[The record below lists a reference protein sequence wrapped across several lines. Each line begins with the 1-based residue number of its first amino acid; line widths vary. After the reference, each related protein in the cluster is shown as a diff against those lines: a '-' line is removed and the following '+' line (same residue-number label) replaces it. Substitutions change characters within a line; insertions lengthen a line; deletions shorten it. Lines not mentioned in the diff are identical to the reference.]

1 MAGVKR
7 SLGAMLGGPEDILSR
22 APPPPHTRT
31 RSNSNSLIHSQMS
44 SRSSSISSNSQTQTQ
59 IISTP
64 PRARNGAPPSDPQ
77 DAFTRTPSP
86 TFPPLN
92 GEVPE
97 FSADASMLLAGIRG
111 AGKSTLAIMASSAM
125 NRKVLDL
132 ETAFQRATGLSSAG
146 YKAKHGS
153 AECYKQQAKVLQSA
167 LERHRTGSVL
177 VCSWME
183 TRVQSLLR
191 EFSATNPVIHVVRD
205 AEAIQQHLKIS
216 DTTKIWSLLNVSSA
230 IFRSCTNFEFFNVS
244 EKPSK
249 SHDNPN
255 RASLL
260 QRTPT
265 PYLALK
271 HVERHFLKFLSLI
284 FPAGTIPFIE
294 SAFPLAKVP
303 AEERQFTYAVSIPLT
318 DVLNENIDVEEH
330 VTGADVIQIVVHD
343 LAENLDRHPDAACP
357 SAELTARLASD
368 MTRGIGRV
376 RRSSLLPIILHIFLP
391 HMASEDGI
399 RAYLDLLHH
408 AVRLAPEMMTVDLR
422 LDSPR
427 ISRVL
432 VARKRTKIIG
442 NCFIV
447 TDPPPWESSA
457 WVSWYTKANRLGCHL
472 ARLIRPATCIED
484 NFSIAH
490 IKCAVSALEGP
501 KIPLIAY
508 NSGPLGRNSASF
520 NRILT
525 VTRPGSLERVN
536 PIPPITP
543 CVTALGATEALF
555 SSFIYDEMKLYVFG
569 ANVDYSLSPA
579 MHTSALKA
587 CGIPHRYQPFS
598 SSSLRGIKHLIE
610 DPNFGGASVGL
621 PFKVEVIT
629 LTHSLS
635 SHARA
640 IGAVNTLIP
649 IRHLNPDGSV
659 PTGAGFFQGINRAGP
674 IKALYGENT
683 DWIGIRACIRRGLS
697 PANAVV
703 STTCGLVIGAGGM
716 ARATVYAML
725 QIGIRNIVIQNRTLA
740 NTEKLVSHFS
750 QLLQRKD
757 FKLLS
762 SSTQSARFHVVKSLD
777 ETWPEDFRLPT
788 VIVSCIPTHNIG
800 NVPAPDLV
808 LPEPWLGSR
817 TGGVAID
824 LGYKTLST
832 PLLDQ
837 VRKESARGWVS
848 MDGLDLLPEQGFAQ
862 FELFTGRRAPRRLM
876 RREVFRA
883 YPAVEEG
890 KSNLEELQP
899 RLESVDDQE
908 ALL

>member
-7 SLGAMLGGPEDILSR
+7 SLEAMLGGGTEDTLTTV
-22 APPPPHTRT
+22 PQPPHTRSL
-31 RSNSNSLIHSQMS
+31 SNSSSKAHSKSS
-44 SRSSSISSNSQTQTQ
+44 SRSSSFSIKSQTQPQ
-59 IISTP
+59 AISTP
-64 PRARNGAPPSDPQ
+64 SQSNGASRTDAQ

-92 GEVPE
+92 GGVPE
-97 FSADASMLLAGIRG
+97 FSADASMLFVGIRG

-125 NRKVLDL
+125 NRKVIDL
-132 ETAFQRATGLSSAG
+132 ETAFQRATSLSSAS

-153 AECYKQQAKVLQSA
+153 AECYKQQAKVLQSV
-167 LERHRTGSVL
+167 LDRHRTGYVL

-183 TRVQSLLR
+183 SRVQSLLR
-191 EFSATNPVIHVVRD
+191 DFSATNPVIHVVRD
-205 AEAIQQHLKIS
+205 PEAIQQHLKINDS
-216 DTTKIWSLLNVSSA
+216 TKIWNLLNVSSA
-230 IFRSCTNFEFFNVS
+230 IFRTCTNFEFFNVS
-244 EKPSK
+244 EKPAK
-249 SHDNPN
+249 TQQAPN
-255 RASLL
+255 RASVSS
-260 QRTPT
+260 RTPT

-284 FPAGTIPFIE
+284 YPTGTIPFIE

-303 AEERQFTYAVSIPLT
+303 PEERQFTYAVSIPLS
-318 DVLNENIDVEEH
+318 DILNESIDVEDH

-343 LAENLDRHPDAACP
+343 LAEHLEKHPHAARP
-357 SAELTARLASD
+357 SSELTAKLASD
-368 MTRGIGRV
+368 ITRGIGRV
-376 RRSSLLPIILHIFLP
+376 RRSAILPIILHIFLP
-391 HMASEDGI
+391 QLANDEGI
-399 RAYLDLLHH
+399 RIYLDLLHH

-422 LDSPR
+422 LDDSH
-427 ISRVL
+427 ISRL
-432 VARKRTKIIG
+432 LTTRKRTKIIG
-442 NCFIV
+442 NCFII
-447 TDPPPWESSA
+447 TDPPSWDSSA
-457 WVSWYTKANRLGCHL
+457 WISWYTKANRLGCHL
-472 ARLIRPATCIED
+472 ARLIRPATSIED
-484 NFSIAH
+484 NFSISH
-490 IKCAVSALEGP
+490 LKCAVEKIEGP

-525 VTRPGSLERVN
+525 VTRPSSLERVN
-536 PIPPITP
+536 YKPPITP
-543 CVTALGATEALF
+543 CVTAFGATEALF
-555 SSFIYDEMKLYVFG
+555 SSFIFDHMKLYVFG

-598 SSSLRGIKHLIE
+598 SPSLRAIKHLIE
-610 DPNFGGASVGL
+610 DPNFGGASIGL

-635 SHARA
+635 RHARA

-659 PTGAGFFQGINRAGP
+659 PTGAGFFQGISRAGP

-703 STTCGLVIGAGGM
+703 STTSGLVIGAGGM

-725 QIGIRNIVIQNRTLA
+725 QVGIKNIAIYNRTVA
-740 NTEKLVSHFS
+740 NAEKLVSHFS
-750 QLLQRKD
+750 QLLQRTD

-762 SSTQSARFHVVKSLD
+762 SSTEPARFHVVKSLE
-777 ETWPEDFRLPT
+777 ETWPENYRLPT
-788 VIVSCIPTHNIG
+788 VIVSCIPTHAIG
-800 NVPAPDLV
+800 DVPAPNLT
-808 LPEPWLGSR
+808 LPEPWFGSR
-817 TGGVAID
+817 TGGVALD

-832 PLLDQ
+832 PLLAQ
-837 VRKESARGWVS
+837 SRKLSSRGWVS

-883 YPAVEEG
+883 YPNEEG
-890 KSNLEELQP
+890 KSNVEELQP
-899 RLESVDDQE
+899 RLESVDDRE

>member
-1 MAGVKR
+1 
-7 SLGAMLGGPEDILSR
+7 MLGGSEDVLAR
-22 APPPPHTRT
+22 APQPPHTRNLSS
-31 RSNSNSLIHSQMS
+31 SNSQAPSQMS
-44 SRSSSISSNSQTQTQ
+44 SRSSSISNGSQTQTQ

-64 PRARNGAPPSDPQ
+64 PRGRNGASRTEQ

-97 FSADASMLLAGIRG
+97 FGADASMLLAGIRG

-125 NRKVLDL
+125 NRKVVDL
-132 ETAFQRATGLSSAG
+132 ETFFQRTTGLSSAG

-153 AECYKQQAKVLQSA
+153 ADCYKQQAKVLQGA
-167 LERHRTGSVL
+167 LERHRTDCVL

-183 TRVQSLLR
+183 SRVQSLLR

-205 AEAIQQHLKIS
+205 AEAIQQHLKIG
-216 DTTKIWSLLNVSSA
+216 DKTKIWGLLNVSSA

-244 EKPSK
+244 EKPAK
-249 SHDNPN
+249 SHDSPH
-255 RASLL
+255 RQSLL

-271 HVERHFLKFLSLI
+271 RVQRHFLKFLSLI
-284 FPAGTIPFIE
+284 FPAGTLPFIE
-294 SAFPLAKVP
+294 SAFPLAQVP

-318 DVLNENIDVEEH
+318 DVLDENIDVEEH

-343 LAENLDRHPDAACP
+343 LAENLEKHPDVACP
-357 SAELTARLASD
+357 SGELTAKLASD
-368 MTRGIGRV
+368 MTRGVGRV
-376 RRSSLLPIILHIFLP
+376 RRSSLLPILLHIFLP
-391 HMASEDGI
+391 HMASEDAI
-399 RAYLDLLHH
+399 RTYLDLLHH

-422 LDSPR
+422 LDSPH
-427 ISRVL
+427 IARVL

-457 WVSWYTKANRLGCHL
+457 WMSWYNKANRLGCHL
-472 ARLIRPATCIED
+472 ARLIRPATSIED

-490 IKCAVSALEGP
+490 IKCAVSALDGP
-501 KIPLIAY
+501 KIPLIVY

-536 PIPPITP
+536 PKPPITP

-555 SSFIYDEMKLYVFG
+555 SSFIYDQMKLYVFG

-579 MHTSALKA
+579 MHACALKA
-587 CGIPHRYQPFS
+587 CGIPHSYTPFS

-610 DPNFGGASVGL
+610 DPHFGGASVGL

-635 SHARA
+635 SHAQA

-697 PANAVV
+697 PANAVM

-725 QIGIRNIVIQNRTLA
+725 QIGIQNIVIWNRTIA
-740 NTEKLVSHFS
+740 HAEKLVSHFS

-757 FKLLS
+757 LKLLGS
-762 SSTQSARFHVVKSLD
+762 NTKSARFHVIKSLED
-777 ETWPEDFRLPT
+777 TWPEDFRLPT

-808 LPEPWLGSR
+808 LPGPWLGSR

-832 PLLDQ
+832 PLLAQ
-837 VRKESARGWVS
+837 VRQESARGWVA

-876 RREVFRA
+876 RREVFRS
-883 YPAVEEG
+883 YPNEEG